1 MPRRMLLIVDPQ
13 VDFVDGSLPVPG
25 GFEAMTALGEYL
37 KEHPERYSL
46 IVVTADM
53 HPTDHCS
60 FDVNGGSWPVHC
72 VAGTPGAEMM
82 PELSSAV
89 AEYKAPNVLIGKGE
103 RADTEEYSVFTSR
116 RNTEHLVQLVR
127 KYGIEE
133 IEVAGLAGDY
143 CVLATLSDGINIFG
157 HDFFRLLRQFSP
169 SIDGGK
175 RLEAFAREN
184 LRK

>member
-25 GFEAMTALGEYL
+25 GREAMSELATYL
-37 KEHPERYSL
+37 REHPERYSL
-46 IVVTADM
+46 IVLTADM
-53 HPTDHCS
+53 HPADHCS

-72 VAGTPGAEMM
+72 VAGSQGAEIM
-82 PELSSAV
+82 PEIAEAA
-89 AEYKAPNVLIGKGE
+89 AEYDAPDILIGKGE

-116 RNTEHLVQLVR
+116 RNSEQIVQLVR

-143 CVLATLSDGINIFG
+143 CVLATLADGIKIFG
-157 HDFFRLLRQFSP
+157 HDFFRLLTQYSP